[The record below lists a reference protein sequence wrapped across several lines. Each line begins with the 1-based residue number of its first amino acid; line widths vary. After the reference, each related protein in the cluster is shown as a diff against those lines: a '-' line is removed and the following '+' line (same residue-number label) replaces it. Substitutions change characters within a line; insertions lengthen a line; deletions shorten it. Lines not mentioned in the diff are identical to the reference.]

1 MSSLHPHDS
10 YALPD
15 GRVLRMTNSNILVR
29 KDKPAQTSA
38 SGLIHYPGNAMEH
51 VNNTGTI
58 LAFGYY
64 NTKDG
69 RRLPLSDVY
78 DLAVGLKCV
87 FIRFL
92 ADQHT
97 NEQIREQFDDDLIR
111 LQPNDLQLVYD
122 AEDHD
127 RLFA

>member
-10 YALPD
+10 YTLPD
-15 GRVLRMTNSNILVR
+15 GRVLRMMNSNILVR
-29 KDKPAQTSA
+29 KDEPAEASA

-64 NTKDG
+64 NTEDG
-69 RRLPLSDVY
+69 RRVPLSEIY
-78 DLAVGLKCV
+78 GIAVGLKCV
-87 FIRFL
+87 FVRFL

-97 NEQIREQFDDDLIR
+97 NEQIREQFGEDLIR
-111 LQPNDLQLVYD
+111 LQPNDLQLVYE
-122 AEDHD
+122 AEEHG
-127 RLFA
+127 RLFT

>member
-10 YALPD
+10 YTLPD
-15 GRVLRMTNSNILVR
+15 GRVLRMMNSNILVR
-29 KDKPAQTSA
+29 KDKPAEASA

-64 NTKDG
+64 NTEDG
-69 RRLPLSDVY
+69 RRVPLSEIY
-78 DLAVGLKCV
+78 GIAVGLKCV
-87 FIRFL
+87 FVRFL

-97 NEQIREQFDDDLIR
+97 NEQIREQFGEDLIR
-111 LQPNDLQLVYD
+111 LQPNDLQLVYE
-122 AEDHD
+122 AEEHG
-127 RLFA
+127 RLFT

>member
-10 YALPD
+10 YTLPD
-15 GRVLRMTNSNILVR
+15 GSVLRMMNSNILVR
-29 KDKPAQTSA
+29 KDKPAEISP
-38 SGLIHYPGNAMEH
+38 SGLVLYPNGAMEH

-64 NTKDG
+64 NTEDG
-69 RRLPLSDVY
+69 KRVPLNEVY
-78 DLAVGLKCV
+78 DIAVGLKCV
-87 FIRFL
+87 FVRFL

-97 NEQIREQFDDDLIR
+97 NEQIREQFGEDLIR

-122 AEDHD
+122 PEDHG
-127 RLFA
+127 RIFT